1 MVEAELDSIK
11 NGGVK
16 EVKEVKVERKVN
28 QTSYQG
34 NMSNRIEV
42 SAPIGGAR
50 GSRVIET
57 SDSF

>member
-28 QTSYQG
+28 QTSY
-34 NMSNRIEV
+34 
-42 SAPIGGAR
+42 
-50 GSRVIET
+50 
-57 SDSF
+57 